1 MCSPIHCQAGA
12 SVINIHST
20 IPTAPFVTMFHS
32 QCYLVATV
40 IHVQFY
46 AVRHVYVCT
55 HIVHNIET
63 LVGQKKFKKWDKWM
77 PRAKEVSACHF
88 GHACHRFTSPD
99 LRVLRILNSFFMITF
114 IMYVFFY
121 HSKCWY
127 LRVRRR
133 IYFPLLTVVYTTMVP
148 CVTRRIWP

>member
-1 MCSPIHCQAGA
+1 M
-12 SVINIHST
+12 INIHST

-46 AVRHVYVCT
+46 AVIRVYVCT
-55 HIVHNIET
+55 HIVHSIET
-63 LVGQKKFKKWDKWM
+63 LVGQKKFKKWDKRM

-88 GHACHRFTSPD
+88 GHACHRFASPD
-99 LRVLRILNSFFMITF
+99 LRVLRILNSFFIITF
-114 IMYVFFY
+114 IMYVYFL
-121 HSKCWY
+121 SLKM
-127 LRVRRR
+127 LALTVLRR